1 MAIKNALKGELSNIQ
16 NSVKNRDQLQ
26 NMVNDTLF
34 GLLNAQTDRRIIAD
48 SQLFNQLSDLSTN
61 GLDLTSEERNI
72 VNIIQTQKRN
82 CSITV

>member
-34 GLLNAQTDRRIIAD
+34 VLLNAQTDRRIIAD
-48 SQLFNQLSDLSTN
+48 SKLFNQLSDLSTN